1 MIVYG
6 LIGYPLSHS
15 FSKKYFE
22 AKFRQEGITG
32 CRYEN
37 FELSSI
43 QQLPTL
49 IRDQPDLQGF
59 NITIPYKEQIIPLL
73 HACSEVVTQTGACNC
88 VKIRDRQLVGFN
100 TDVEGFRQ
108 SLFQQLRPH
117 HKSALILGT
126 GGAAKAVAYVL
137 EKSGISFHLVSRD
150 RQQKKE
156 CLQYDEIDQQ
166 IINTHQLIV
175 NTTPTGMYPNI
186 HAAPPIP
193 YQFLTPQH
201 FLFDLTYNPEKTLFL
216 QHGES
221 RGAAIQNGY
230 DMLVIQAEES
240 WKIWTAD
247 RVQNSGAV

>member
-1 MIVYG
+1 MRVFG

-15 FSKKYFE
+15 FSKRYFE
-22 AKFRQEGITG
+22 AKFLQEGITG

-43 QQLPTL
+43 QQLPAL
-49 IRDQPDLQGF
+49 IHNQAGLQGF
-59 NITIPYKEQIIPLL
+59 NITIPYKQQIIPYL
-73 HACSEVVTQTGACNC
+73 HAANDVVAQTGACNC
-88 VKIRDRQLVGFN
+88 VKIVDRQLVGFN

-108 SLFQQLRPH
+108 SLLKQLRPNH
-117 HKSALILGT
+117 SRALVLGT

-137 EKSGISFHLVSRD
+137 EKSGISFYYVSRNH
-150 RQQKKE
+150 QQRE
-156 CLQYDEIDQQ
+156 GCLRYEEIDDRL
-166 IINTHQLIV
+166 ISTHQLII

-186 HAAPPIP
+186 HEAPPIP
-193 YQFLTPQH
+193 YPSLTPGH

-216 QHGES
+216 QQGES

-240 WKIWTAD
+240 WKIWTT
-247 RVQNSGAV
+247 VPM

>member
-1 MIVYG
+1 MRLFG

-22 AKFRQEGITG
+22 AKFRREQTED

-43 QQLPTL
+43 QEVTSLLQN
-49 IRDQPDLQGF
+49 QPGLQGF
-59 NITIPYKEQIIPLL
+59 NITIPYKQEIIPYLN
-73 HACSEVVTQTGACNC
+73 ARNRVVQQVGACNC
-88 VKIRDRQLVGFN
+88 VKIVDGQLYGYN
-100 TDVEGFRQ
+100 TDVEGFKQ
-108 SLFQQLRPH
+108 ALQQQLLPH
-117 HKSALILGT
+117 HNKALILGT

-137 EKSGISFHLVSRD
+137 EELSIQFLYVSRNR
-150 RQQKKE
+150 RQKE
-156 CLQYDEIDQQ
+156 GYLGYPEIDDATLNTYPL
-166 IINTHQLIV
+166 II

-186 HAAPPIP
+186 HEAPPLN
-193 YQFLTPQH
+193 YQALTPEH

-216 QHGES
+216 QRGEN

-240 WKIWTAD
+240 WKIWNTA
-247 RVQNSGAV
+247 AELLP